1 MAKDKAV
8 AKDDQ
13 RTESKACDQFTDN
26 IKAPQKTS
34 PNLHQ
39 SRSSKYSH
47 NLSQRKIHKLTREEQ
62 TNR

>member
-13 RTESKACDQFTDN
+13 RTEPKACDQFTDN
-26 IKAPQKTS
+26 IKAPQETS

-39 SRSSKYSH
+39 SHQSDVANLSSK
-47 NLSQRKIHKLTREEQ
+47 KIHKLEREEQ
-62 TNR
+62 EN